1 MDSKAKSEAK
11 QLQTELDQQAIQ
23 DLQLRLQEQT
33 DISQNL
39 RSKVLW
45 LKAQLLK
52 KQKELELM
60 KKDSQIFNLDSFKD
74 ICKST
79 WKVLVW

>member
-79 WKVLVW
+79 